1 MNEFFL
7 DTEKISVEQK
17 FMLMLHQR
25 IEDTEEKNKKLE
37 DKIKKQ
43 LYIPNKCSQEFNK
56 VRNFFRKKQDEI
68 RKLKYS
74 QTVESYL
81 FIYKDKIPK
90 HLLDKM
96 NDHEIITVGKIL
108 DIISK
113 SKNNL
118 DKFIS
123 SFNAECLLESLEIYN
138 DDVAT
143 WIKNE
148 IETFLN
154 YKIEKNFI
162 DYTELR
168 QKN

>member
-25 IEDTEEKNKKLE
+25 IEDIEEKNKELE

-43 LYIPNKCSQEFNK
+43 LYITNKCSQEFNK
-56 VRNFFRKKQDEI
+56 VTNFFIKKKDEI
-68 RKLKYS
+68 RKLEHSK
-74 QTVESYL
+74 TAESYL
-81 FIYKDKIPK
+81 SIYKDKIPK

-96 NDHEIITVGKIL
+96 NDHHEIITVGIIL

-118 DKFIS
+118 DEFIS
-123 SFNAECLLESLEIYN
+123 SFLSAFVLQNLEIYN
-138 DDVAT
+138 DDVAI

-148 IETFLN
+148 IETFLD
-154 YKIEKNFI
+154 YKIE
-162 DYTELR
+162 
-168 QKN
+168 

>member
-25 IEDTEEKNKKLE
+25 IEDIEEKNKKLE

-113 SKNNL
+113 SK
-118 DKFIS
+118 KR
-123 SFNAECLLESLEIYN
+123 
-138 DDVAT
+138 T
-143 WIKNE
+143 K
-148 IETFLN
+148 
-154 YKIEKNFI
+154 
-162 DYTELR
+162 
-168 QKN
+168 